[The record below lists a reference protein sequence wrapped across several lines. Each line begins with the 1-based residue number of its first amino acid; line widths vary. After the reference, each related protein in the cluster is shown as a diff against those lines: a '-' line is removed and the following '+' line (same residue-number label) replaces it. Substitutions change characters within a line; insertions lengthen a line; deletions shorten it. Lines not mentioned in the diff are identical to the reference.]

1 MSIID
6 IDKLLEEIDPDAPC
20 GDDLEYDPAFIE
32 LEQHA
37 KGKPEQQM
45 GDSVVPAEEPEWRA
59 VKKGALS
66 LLERTKDLRTGVHLI
81 RALVNTDGVVGLSDG
96 LGLLR
101 GFVEQYWEP
110 VHPQL
115 DPDDNN
121 DPMLRVNTLMSLCD
135 RDTMRRY
142 VREAPLVSSKVL
154 GRFGLRDVD
163 IATGKLS
170 PPSDSEEAPP
180 TMNQIEAA
188 FTECPLDDLRAT
200 TEAVGDSIE
209 HLGAIEG
216 FVTDQVGAANAP
228 SFSPLVDEL
237 KGAHKTL
244 EEQLAR
250 LSPEDA
256 GLMEGSGAEGV
267 VGAAAGAGRPF
278 NGQITNRQDVVRALD
293 AVCEYYKRTE
303 PSSPVPLLVQR
314 AKRLMWKDFMEIL
327 RDLAPDG
334 ATQAQVFCGEEN
346 EESSEY

>member
-1 MSIID
+1 MSVID

-20 GDDLEYDPAFIE
+20 GEDLEYDPAFIE
-32 LEQHA
+32 LEQNA

-45 GDSVVPAEEPEWRA
+45 GDSVMPAEEPEWRG

-66 LLERTKDLRTGVHLI
+66 ILERTKDLRTGVYLI
-81 RALVNTDGVVGLSDG
+81 RALVNTDGVAGLHDG
-96 LGLLR
+96 LALLR
-101 GFVEQYWEP
+101 GMVEQYWEP
-110 VHPQL
+110 VHPRL

-135 RDTMRRY
+135 RDSTLRD
-142 VREAPLVSSKVL
+142 VRETPLVSSKVL

-163 IATGKLS
+163 VATGKLS
-170 PPSDSEEAPP
+170 PTDSEGEPP
-180 TMNQIEAA
+180 KMSQIEAA

-200 TEAVGDSIE
+200 TEAVGNSME

-228 SFSPLVDEL
+228 NFSPLVSEL
-237 KGAHKTL
+237 KAAHKTL

-250 LSPEDA
+250 LAPDEA
-256 GLMEGSGAEGV
+256 GLDGAGAEGEA
-267 VGAAAGAGRPF
+267 GAAGRPF

-293 AVCEYYKRTE
+293 AVCEYYNRNE

-314 AKRLMWKDFMEIL
+314 AKRLMSKDFMEIL

-346 EESSEY
+346 ESSEYEGG